1 LTLINYIICGN
12 VEFLKIF
19 SSKEDILKESKI
31 ILFEIFRNIL
41 IFNIKK

>member
-1 LTLINYIICGN
+1 
-12 VEFLKIF
+12 VEMLSLKYKK

-31 ILFEIFRNIL
+31 TLFEIFRNIL